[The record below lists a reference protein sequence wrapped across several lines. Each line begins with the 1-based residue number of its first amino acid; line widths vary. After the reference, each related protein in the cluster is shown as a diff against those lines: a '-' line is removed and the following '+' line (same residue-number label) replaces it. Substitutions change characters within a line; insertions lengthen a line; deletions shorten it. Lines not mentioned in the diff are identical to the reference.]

1 MIVILWIVIG
11 VLTTDCVGCI
21 GQQARR
27 GEQALIDRLKIDERF
42 QCRSTTARLHR
53 AVDLRHV
60 VILGANHG
68 TNRARRVFEHN
79 NRYLRDV
86 MPI

>member
-1 MIVILWIVIG
+1 MIVILRVIIG
-11 VLTTDCVGCI
+11 VLTTDRVGRI
-21 GQQARR
+21 RQQARC
-27 GEQALIDRLKIDERF
+27 GEQPLIDRLKINERF